1 MNYSIYSIATI
12 TGAENLH
19 DGLYVLFPLVYFSE
33 NASSTN
39 NTASHLVIEPENQ
52 NGTDNVDNASSAQLE
67 NSIDARDEITSA
79 YVEGHENRQPPNGDD
94 ENDQDSES
102 SSDSGN
108 IIELTYKNFINIL
121 RIWKKGQ
128 KVSLLE
134 IKAYFESENI
144 KVSMNQIRRLIF
156 IAIKKKN
163 IKKYGKTGQKT
174 YKIV

>member
-12 TGAENLH
+12 TGVERLN
-19 DGLYVLFPLVYFSE
+19 DGLYVLFPLIYFSE

-39 NTASHLVIEPENQ
+39 NTASQLVIEPENQ

-67 NSIDARDEITSA
+67 NSIDVRDETISA
-79 YVEGHENRQPPNGDD
+79 DVEGHENRQPPNGDD
-94 ENDQDSES
+94 ENDQDSA

-108 IIELTYKNFINIL
+108 IELTYNNFINIL

-134 IKAYFESENI
+134 IKAYFDSENI

-163 IKKYGKTGQKT
+163 IKKYGKTGRKT